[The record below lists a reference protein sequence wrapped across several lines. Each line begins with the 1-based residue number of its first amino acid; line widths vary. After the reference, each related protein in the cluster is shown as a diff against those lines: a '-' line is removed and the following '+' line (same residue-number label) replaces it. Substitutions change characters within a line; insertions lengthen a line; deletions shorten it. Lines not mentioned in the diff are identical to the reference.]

1 MKSRPISKEYLK
13 RSKDEA
19 QKKIKD
25 NLNVEVI
32 LSGVFC
38 FLGSVFAAFAMLGFK
53 FDFST
58 FTDPSFYISTAISW
72 GIMMYVYNFSKP
84 VFLKTF
90 TNKDDT
96 DYKKHK
102 AREGV
107 ISKYVHDW
115 HHEDLISKAV
125 EEENDTRRKSA
136 AQQVLDSVT
145 YGLDVE
151 KIENTDAPDNLAN
164 NEFAFKTFVKKRDLS
179 RRQAKKLRKAIRKV
193 LHGKYG
199 YESLATR
206 DLLANTTGERQDT
219 KQMTIDSRKEDLKEN
234 RNKVITSAVATA
246 IVNMLVWRGVGPEFW
261 IGLLAQFMLIF
272 SNLFGAYMA
281 ALKRFKKITF
291 ITANRNEFLYAA
303 LKEELKK
310 IPLGISPTIETKPVL
325 ENANSIISQENK
337 DNLPTEAIPEP
348 DNKSLIDR
356 TIKLNDK
363 INALS

>member
-1 MKSRPISKEYLK
+1 VNSKPVTKEHLK
-13 RSKDEA
+13 RAKDEA
-19 QKKIKD
+19 QKKIKGG
-25 NLNVEVI
+25 LSLEVI

-38 FLGSVFAAFAMLGFK
+38 LLGSIFAAFAMMGFK

-261 IGLLAQFMLIF
+261 VGLLAQFMLIF

-310 IPLGISPTIETKPVL
+310 IPLGLSPAIEAKPVL
-325 ENANSIISQENK
+325 QNAKATILVDKK
-337 DNLPTEAIPEP
+337 DNLLKNEVDPP
-348 DNKSLIDR
+348 DNKNLIDR
-356 TIKLNDK
+356 MTQLNDK

>member
-1 MKSRPISKEYLK
+1 MNSNPVNKEHLK

-19 QKKIKD
+19 QKKLKD
-25 NLNVEVI
+25 NINFEVI

-38 FLGSVFAAFAMLGFK
+38 LFGSIFAAFAMLGFK

-84 VFLKTF
+84 IFIKTF
-90 TNKDDT
+90 LNKDGT

-115 HHEDLISKAV
+115 LHEDLISKAV
-125 EEENDTRRKSA
+125 ENENDTRRKSA
-136 AQQVLDSVT
+136 AQQILDNIT
-145 YGLDVE
+145 YGLDAE
-151 KIENTDAPDNLAN
+151 KIEDTDDPNNIAV

-193 LHGKYG
+193 LHGKYS

-219 KQMTIDSRKEDLKEN
+219 KQMTINSRKEDLKEN
-234 RNKVITSAVATA
+234 RNKVITSALATA
-246 IVNMLVWRGVGPEFW
+246 IVNMLVWRGVGLEFW
-261 IGLLAQFMLIF
+261 VGLLAQLMLIF

-281 ALKRFKKITF
+281 AVKRFKVITF
-291 ITANRNEFLYAA
+291 ITANRNEFLYNA
-303 LKEELKK
+303 LKNELKK
-310 IPLGISPTIETKPVL
+310 IPLGVSPMIDDKPAL
-325 ENANSIISQENK
+325 KKDDPIIAQPSK
-337 DNLPTEAIPEP
+337 DNVPAETGLSPMA
-348 DNKSLIDR
+348 DR
-356 TIKLNDK
+356 MLKLNDT
-363 INALS
+363 INNASG